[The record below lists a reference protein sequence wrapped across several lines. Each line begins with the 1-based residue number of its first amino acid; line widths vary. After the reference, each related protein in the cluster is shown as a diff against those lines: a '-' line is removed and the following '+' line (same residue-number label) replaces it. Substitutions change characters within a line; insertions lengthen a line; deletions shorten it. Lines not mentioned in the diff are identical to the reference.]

1 LAATSICG
9 VRTTN
14 QYGEPELPTIEK
26 RPLPAP
32 NALTIDESDRSRLYD
47 AIGRGLGDVLTGPQ
61 AYFPDGTQKN
71 PQDIMSNLMGLV
83 ASVQNLQE
91 NHIIDPSNVMGP
103 MMEALKKHAKDLKD
117 YLIESEPTDPIE
129 VPPEKS
135 PTTRDNGVIY
145 VNPFPGPESPPNPV
159 RRRPQYYTASA
170 QSPDNVGNEPGNSS
184 LDAYPRLSTPLSAN
198 NIYGNQP
205 ETPMQAGPPLGIYSG
220 KPMRQW
226 IVPPPIWGQR

>member
-1 LAATSICG
+1 
-9 VRTTN
+9 
-14 QYGEPELPTIEK
+14 
-26 RPLPAP
+26 
-32 NALTIDESDRSRLYD
+32 
-47 AIGRGLGDVLTGPQ
+47 
-61 AYFPDGTQKN
+61 
-71 PQDIMSNLMGLV
+71 
-83 ASVQNLQE
+83 
-91 NHIIDPSNVMGP
+91 MGP
-103 MMEALKKHAKDLKD
+103 MMEALEKHATDLKD
-117 YLIESEPTDPIE
+117 YLNESEPTDPIE

-184 LDAYPRLSTPLSAN
+184 LDTYPRLSTPLSAN

-226 IVPPPIWGQR
+226 IDPPPIWGQR